1 MDYYQ
6 ELACL
11 TNLRDKAMDVITWRI
26 KYEYTK
32 FQTSDVHFNGDP
44 FYMQVAILRTWHLV
58 DKVAKWPRI
67 GKNVQY

>member
-11 TNLRDKAMDVITWRI
+11 TDLRDKVMDVITWRI

-32 FQTSDVHFNGDP
+32 FQTSDVHFSGDP
-44 FYMQVAILRTWHLV
+44 FYMQVAILRT
-58 DKVAKWPRI
+58 
-67 GKNVQY
+67 